1 MTDSNSDASDIVK
14 ISLTHPNPSW
24 ETYLILSDY
33 AKDSFSSVLLGS
45 SVYLFAGYYTSSK
58 TISNSLQVLNLK
70 TSEFKILNE
79 NILMPKA
86 RISHSLVLINHK
98 LYLFGGINSG
108 VVFNDIWIFD
118 FSNFTWQGIS
128 AKGAIPLGRYSHA
141 AGASGD
147 AFVIWGGKDLSGF
160 RDDIFIFNSITQTW
174 TELFPSS
181 ALKPRPAYGACMVF
195 RSPLVYLYG
204 GVVDSDISNELWKYD
219 LGTNN
224 FSLVSNQGL
233 RRVKYSFCFYNMS
246 RIFVALGSMEEEE
259 PSSQIDFYDLEK
271 EEWKI
276 YHFHE
281 VLTWEA
287 AQASHIFV
295 DPEVVRIGGEMWML
309 NPNKRVDVFGPS
321 EQAITLEW
329 EMDMY
334 IYAAASAYFNKS
346 IYIFGGGTVIGKN
359 LRSEVAHNLF
369 LEIKVD
375 DICEKVKCKAKCSPG
390 TYESGE
396 TCTVCPQGRF
406 ASGIGNTNCSICPSG
421 TYNNNLGSTSAEQ
434 CLPCPEGRYNNA
446 IGANSC
452 SICPKGMYC
461 PVGSKLPMDNV
472 TYEISASVQ
481 PPLYKLPKV
490 YSSMIIY
497 QVLVSVPLFI
507 VLILF
512 FVIPRCRSKLRKLDM
527 FDNQHS
533 NKLNDYVITKKTL
546 IGGCF
551 SFLFVIGTF
560 LLIGSTLISYFKDN
574 INESKGLIPLVVL
587 ESEASSIT
595 SEELSIQLWF
605 DLYGGECEEN
615 SRCLP
620 SIQVYLS
627 DLYCSNVTYSCE
639 LKSSNSCKIVVKCR
653 HAEITKGSQIS
664 VSLTEKLSYA
674 SGIRINLTSSS
685 SVPDQISSVYLSI
698 KPSSGKVFIGSAASE
713 FYFIA
718 TPSLFKSESSSWP
731 SEETG
736 YHISTGST
744 SKAGNQ
750 VEPENLPSVSYLF
763 VNVFIETSAS
773 GLLTLRLYK
782 QDFIYFVSS
791 ILGSASGLFG
801 IAGFVMSHF
810 EKQIEKLLD
819 RRNEKM
825 RISAAT
831 LAKEGSRN
839 VEGVDLTKN

>member
-1 MTDSNSDASDIVK
+1 
-14 ISLTHPNPSW
+14 
-24 ETYLILSDY
+24 
-33 AKDSFSSVLLGS
+33 
-45 SVYLFAGYYTSSK
+45 
-58 TISNSLQVLNLK
+58 
-70 TSEFKILNE
+70 
-79 NILMPKA
+79 MPKA
-86 RISHSLVLINHK
+86 RISHSLVLINYK

-108 VVFNDIWIFD
+108 VVFNDVWIFE
-118 FSNFTWQGIS
+118 FSSLTWQAIA
-128 AKGAIPLGRYSHA
+128 AKGTIPASRYSHA

-147 AFVIWGGKDLSGF
+147 AFVIWGGRDLSGS

-174 TELFPSS
+174 TELYPSS
-181 ALKPRPAYGACMVF
+181 TAKPRPAYGACMVF

-204 GVVDSDISNELWKYD
+204 GDAESEMSNELWKYD

-224 FSLVSNQGL
+224 FSLVSDQGL
-233 RRVKYSFCFYNMS
+233 RSVKYSFCFYNMS
-246 RIFVALGSMEEEE
+246 RIYVALGSMDGEE

-271 EEWKI
+271 EEWEI
-276 YHFHE
+276 YHYHE

-287 AQASHIFV
+287 AQASHVFV
-295 DPEVVRIGGEMWML
+295 DPEIIRIGGEMWML
-309 NPNKRVDVFGPS
+309 SPNKRVDVFAPGDGVVS
-321 EQAITLEW
+321 LDW

-334 IYAAASAYFNKS
+334 IYAGASAYFNKS
-346 IYIFGGGTVIGKN
+346 IYMFGGGTVIGKN

-369 LEIKVD
+369 LEIKVNE
-375 DICEKVKCKAKCSPG
+375 ICDYAKCKAKCSPG
-390 TYESGE
+390 TYERSG
-396 TCTVCPQGRF
+396 TCIVCPPGSF
-406 ASGIGNTNCSICPSG
+406 SSGIGNTECSICPSG

-434 CLPCPEGRYNNA
+434 CLPCPEGTYNDA
-446 IGANSC
+446 FGAKSC
-452 SICPKGMYC
+452 FDCPQEMYC

-472 TYEISASVQ
+472 IYKTSDSVQ
-481 PPLYKLPKV
+481 PPLYKLPEV
-490 YSSMIIY
+490 YHSMIIY

-512 FVIPRCRSKLRKLDM
+512 LVIPRCRSRLRKLDM
-527 FDNQHS
+527 FDSQHN

-587 ESEASSIT
+587 ESEVSSIST
-595 SEELSIQLWF
+595 KELSLQLWL
-605 DLYGGECEEN
+605 DLYGGECEKN
-615 SRCLP
+615 SECIP

-627 DLYCSNVTYSCE
+627 ELYCSNATYSCE
-639 LKSSNSCKIVVKCR
+639 MTSSNSCKIVIKCKN
-653 HAEITKGSQIS
+653 AEISTGSQIS

-685 SVPDQISSVYLSI
+685 SVPDQISSVFLSI
-698 KPSSGKVFIGSAASE
+698 KPSAGKVFIGSAASE

-718 TPSLFKSESSSWP
+718 TPSLFKSESNSWP

-736 YHISTGST
+736 YHISKGAT
-744 SKAGNQ
+744 SKIGNQ
-750 VEPENLPSVSYLF
+750 VKPENLPSVSYLF
-763 VNVFIETSAS
+763 VNVFIEKSTS
-773 GLLTLRLYK
+773 GLLTLRTLK

-810 EKQIEKLLD
+810 EKQIEKLID
-819 RRNEKM
+819 RRNEKG

-839 VEGVDLTKN
+839 AEGVDLTKN